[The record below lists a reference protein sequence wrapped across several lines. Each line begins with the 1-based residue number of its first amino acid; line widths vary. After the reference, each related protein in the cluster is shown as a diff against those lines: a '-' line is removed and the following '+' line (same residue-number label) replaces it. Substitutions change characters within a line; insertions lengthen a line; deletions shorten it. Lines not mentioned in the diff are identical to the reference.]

1 MNVLNTISDIRSALD
16 NYRRQGKTIG
26 LVPTMG
32 ALHEGHIALIS
43 EARSTCDFVVV
54 SIFVNPTQFG
64 PNEDLDRYPRTPE
77 TDLEA
82 CRNAGVDFVFHP
94 SANEMY
100 PNPDFVRFNIVE
112 MADHLCGFTRPGH
125 FNGVLQVVNKFLQ
138 IVQPTDAWFGQKDI
152 QQFILIETMVR
163 EFNIPVRIH
172 RGETIR
178 ESDGLALSSRNRYLS
193 ESERGVAGSL
203 YATLQFVSGTISSS
217 GEVGGGDHWTGEG
230 RPENMA
236 VRTEEREDTE
246 DRLELEHN
254 ADTEDRLRFEVN
266 ADTIKRGELSA
277 KKEEQVRQDATER
290 KDADVSRSEETILL
304 DEQVL
309 MRVVADGKA
318 MLTAIGFKI
327 DYLSVVDYSTLQ
339 PQNRIVLGR
348 KYIVA
353 AAGWLGKTRL
363 IDNIIV

>member
-16 NYRRQGKTIG
+16 NPRRQGKTIG

-43 EARSTCDFVVV
+43 EARATCDLVVV

-82 CRNAGVDFVFHP
+82 CRNAGVDYVFHP

-112 MADHLCGFTRPGH
+112 MADHLCGSTRPGH

-152 QQFILIETMVR
+152 QQFILIETMAR

-172 RGETIR
+172 RGETVR

-203 YATLQFVSGTISSS
+203 YATLQFVSGTIWSS

-230 RPENMA
+230 RPETRA
-236 VRTEEREDTE
+236 VLQEEREE
-246 DRLELEHN
+246 
-254 ADTEDRLRFEVN
+254 
-266 ADTIKRGELSA
+266 S
-277 KKEEQVRQDATER
+277 
-290 KDADVSRSEETILL
+290 ILA

-309 MRVVADGKA
+309 MRVVAEGKA
-318 MLTAIGFKI
+318 MLTASGFKI
-327 DYLSVVDYSTLQ
+327 DYISVVDYGTLQ
-339 PQNRIVLGR
+339 PQNRIVSGR
-348 KYIVA
+348 RYIVA